1 MMVKCF
7 LGLGSNLG
15 DKENNLLNAIRL
27 IELKIGR
34 VIRRSK
40 IISSA
45 PWGFDSENSFLNMVI
60 LLETNYLPLDVLHLS
75 QQIEKELGRTS
86 KTTNDYTDRLID
98 IDILLYDD
106 LEVDLPE
113 LKIPHPLMKK
123 RDFVMLPLREIID
136 PLADSSILRMKF
148 FE

>member
-15 DKENNLLNAIRL
+15 DKEDNLLKAVRL

-34 VIRRSK
+34 VIRQSK
-40 IISSA
+40 IISSD
-45 PWGFDSENSFLNMVI
+45 PWGFNSENTFLNMVI
-60 LLETNYLPLDVLHLS
+60 LLETNCLPLEVLQLS
-75 QQIEKELGRTS
+75 QQIEKELGRNS
-86 KTTNDYTDRLID
+86 KTTKDYTDRLID

-106 LEVDLPE
+106 QEIDLPE
-113 LKIPHPLMKK
+113 LKIPHPLMKE

-136 PLADSSILRMKF
+136 PLTDSSILRMKF

>member
-1 MMVKCF
+1 MVKCF
-7 LGLGSNLG
+7 LGLGTNLG
-15 DKENNLLNAIRL
+15 DKEDNLLKAIQL
-27 IELKIGR
+27 VELRIGR
-34 VIRRSK
+34 VVRQSRMIASQ
-40 IISSA
+40 
-45 PWGFDSENSFLNMVI
+45 PWGFESENSFLNMVI
-60 LLETNYLPLDVLHLS
+60 LVETNLLPLNVLQQS

-106 LEVDLPE
+106 LEIDLPE